1 MSLWLNACGTKQV
14 TQSTAVD
21 QEKLEQIKKLITEQA
36 QQSQTGSSSGGST
49 QTDPLDPKAYVSLT
63 VRPGKFEITEGLVDD
78 TLRVIATQRNG
89 EERTLSRKVDFVIED
104 SSLLEIIDDEDSAR
118 FDIKAIK
125 PGKTKVTAQ
134 YEGLS
139 IEFPIEIKT
148 RQIQS
153 IEILPKAISLGVPT
167 RFRLSANYDN
177 FTQADISQGIV
188 WQSNSSS
195 YLQGASDS
203 QSSGIFT
210 GLKVGSVGLKAD
222 YQGMSI
228 VSRTQ
233 IQMPAIRSITVTAD
247 SNTFL
252 LGTYAP
258 VQALATFNNN
268 NSFDITS
275 SVSWSVNDSSIGT
288 VNSQGMLEA
297 LYPGELVVKAQ
308 YGDVH
313 GEESFTVSSVSFKSF
328 RIEPATA
335 SFPLGM
341 NQSFKIYGVLA
352 NNTEQDITAY
362 ARWTSSNDSIAK
374 AGGMEEPAIRGL
386 YAAVQ
391 KGTATALARYGS
403 TTLQAAL
410 TITDAALSSLTIKTD
425 NPEGACGINNPQFT
439 AEGLLSDNSSKD
451 MTTSVSWSVDPPDAA
466 IPSSDPNQRGLILTK
481 QAGTATVTAS
491 YLEPATNQL
500 IKASSVITIQAPVVT
515 GVGITA
521 ALSSLA
527 IGQSTQMTA
536 GQIMSCG
543 TGADYTN
550 QVSWSSNN
558 TNLVTLSNTS
568 GSKGL
573 LTTKGST
580 STPTIVTISAIGG
593 GFNGTFDMEIR
604 PKEVESIILVPTK
617 TSLVVG
623 ADTSTV
629 TVNATFTDGTLENMS
644 NIANYTGYSLQY
656 YIADCPATGCGSI
669 HATSGLVTAGQVEG
683 LLRPRAVL
691 TTPGGKLI
699 VSPNA
704 SIKVV
709 SKCTG
714 SGKLS
719 GYYCVFLGSK
729 GASCDQTCSSSG
741 RSYHPATLST
751 YGSSGDP
758 VECSNALYDL
768 GYIKKLETDKFNH
781 GSGIGCAIWTIPALN
796 IQQSVRETA
805 TPSNASDSD
814 PDFARVCACR
824 ES

>member
-1 MSLWLNACGTKQV
+1 MNSMWQTLIIISLWLGGCGTKQV

-21 QEKLEQIKKLITEQA
+21 QEKLEQIKKLIKEQA
-36 QQSQTGSSSGGST
+36 QETQTGSSSGGST
-49 QTDPLDPKAYVSLT
+49 QTDPQDPKAFVSLT

-89 EERTLSRKVDFVIED
+89 EERTLSRNVSFVIED

-134 YEGLS
+134 LDGLS
-139 IEFPIEIKT
+139 IEFPIEIKA

-153 IEILPKAISLGVPT
+153 IEILPKSISLGVPT

-177 FTQADISQGIV
+177 LTQADITDGIV
-188 WQSNSSS
+188 WQSNSGS

-203 QSSGIFT
+203 SSTGIFT

-233 IQMPAIRSITVTAD
+233 IQMPAIRSIMVTAD
-247 SNTFL
+247 SNSFL

-258 VQALATFNNN
+258 VQAVATFNNN

-313 GEESFTVSSVSFKSF
+313 GEETFTVSSVSFKSF
-328 RIEPATA
+328 RLDPPSA

-341 NQSFKIYGVLA
+341 TQSFKLYGVLA
-352 NNTEQDITAY
+352 NNSEQDITAY
-362 ARWTSSNDSIAK
+362 ARWTSSNDATAK
-374 AGGMEEPAIRGL
+374 AGGMEEPAVRGL

-391 KGTATALARYGS
+391 KGTATAYARYGG

-410 TITDAALSSLTIKTD
+410 TITDAALASLTIKTD
-425 NPEGACGINNPQFT
+425 NPEGACGVNHPQFT

-451 MTTSVSWSVDPPDAA
+451 MTASVTWSVDPADAA
-466 IPSSDPNQRGLILTK
+466 IPSSTQHGLIITK
-481 QAGTATVTAS
+481 KAGTATVTAS
-491 YLEPATNQL
+491 YLEPSTNQL

-521 ALSSLA
+521 ALTSLA

-550 QVSWSSNN
+550 QVTWSSNN
-558 TNLVTLSNTS
+558 TNLVTLSNSS

-573 LTTKGST
+573 LTTQGST
-580 STPTIVTISAIGG
+580 STPTTVTISAVGG

-604 PKEVESIILVPTK
+604 PKEVESITIVPAK

-623 ADTSTV
+623 TDSSTV
-629 TVNATFTDGTLENMS
+629 TVNATFTDGSLENMTILPTTLAMRFS
-644 NIANYTGYSLQY
+644 IISPIAQPQVAEASTLP
-656 YIADCPATGCGSI
+656 ADLS
-669 HATSGLVTAGQVEG
+669 
-683 LLRPRAVL
+683 RPDL
-691 TTPGGKLI
+691 
-699 VSPNA
+699 
-704 SIKVV
+704 
-709 SKCTG
+709 SKDW
-714 SGKLS
+714 
-719 GYYCVFLGSK
+719 
-729 GASCDQTCSSSG
+729 CDRGRCS
-741 RSYHPATLST
+741 RP
-751 YGSSGDP
+751 P
-758 VECSNALYDL
+758 V
-768 GYIKKLETDKFNH
+768 
-781 GSGIGCAIWTIPALN
+781 
-796 IQQSVRETA
+796 
-805 TPSNASDSD
+805 
-814 PDFARVCACR
+814 AR
-824 ES
+824 